1 MYAELSTKGYHACPT
16 CGPNLHAR
24 YSKDLN
30 KCVYPGYRRFLPM
43 NHEMRR
49 KDKRHYNSKVENAPP
64 PHRMSPNDWYEEWS
78 KVTMQDSD
86 QRLDG
91 MKGLSIFY
99 ELEYWKELKICH
111 LLDPMHVFKNVAES
125 LWRHI
130 TGQKDSLGAR
140 RDLQKCKIKQDLWPY
155 EENGQTYIRPAPW
168 ILSKVEHERVKASIK
183 KIRTPTGY
191 GASLRNAFTTD
202 GDLILRKTH
211 DWHNFIQVCYT
222 HFNMTQFIT
231 NVLLLAHC

>member
-1 MYAELSTKGYHACPT
+1 MYAELSRKGYHACPT
-16 CGPNLHAR
+16 CGPNLHTW

-30 KCVYPGYRRFLPM
+30 KCVYPGYRFFLPM

-78 KVTMQDSD
+78 KVTMQDND

-99 ELEYWKELKICH
+99 ELEYWKELKKFH

-140 RDLQKCKIKQDLWPY
+140 RDLQKFKIKQDLWPY
-155 EENGQTYIRPAPW
+155 KENG
-168 ILSKVEHERVKASIK
+168 
-183 KIRTPTGY
+183 
-191 GASLRNAFTTD
+191 
-202 GDLILRKTH
+202 
-211 DWHNFIQVCYT
+211 
-222 HFNMTQFIT
+222 
-231 NVLLLAHC
+231 